1 MKITGLSQ
9 TTILEAAARTFTG
22 KYFDLEEGSLFLRG
36 AQPGAYHCEG
46 VEGIQYVSTS
56 MGYHEEIINGNRTRV
71 KTMIPLLFVK
81 DERYEVVYEGA
92 KRCYVPVEDEGEITF
107 MSYPQFLTW
116 IMEKVRPAVEETAG

>member
-1 MKITGLSQ
+1 MIWKRGRCFC
-9 TTILEAAARTFTG
+9 AAHSRARTTVREWKAFNM
-22 KYFDLEEGSLFLRG
+22 YRP
-36 AQPGAYHCEG
+36 AW
-46 VEGIQYVSTS
+46 V
-56 MGYHEEIINGNRTRV
+56 YHEEIINGNRTRV

-116 IMEKVRPAVEETAG
+116 IMEKVRPAAEETAG

>member
-1 MKITGLSQ
+1 
-9 TTILEAAARTFTG
+9 
-22 KYFDLEEGSLFLRG
+22 
-36 AQPGAYHCEG
+36 
-46 VEGIQYVSTS
+46 
-56 MGYHEEIINGNRTRV
+56 
-71 KTMIPLLFVK
+71 MIPLLFVK